1 MGASDSGQKKSY
13 LFAFIILPLLIISNI
28 TGSYAA
34 SYVINPINTN
44 ISFGIERFKRS
55 TTTGGFYN
63 VKGNLQYD
71 PSSQTGDISLVIPIS
86 SLNTGNKAFNHT
98 LTGPNFFDVKR
109 FPLARFD
116 STKWYF
122 NQNKSL
128 PKILKVDGDLTKLSD
143 PKKLETF
150 TTSLTVICT
159 PHLKKMFAMVILRL
173 PLTEPNGIS
182 INMHGFESL
191 KTSTWRFKL
200 RPLNSSYYR

>member
-28 TGSYAA
+28 TGSFAA
-34 SYVINPINTN
+34 SYVINPASTN
-44 ISFGIERFKRS
+44 VSFAIERFKTS

-86 SLNTGNKAFNHT
+86 SLSTGNKAFNHT
-98 LTGPNFFDVKR
+98 LIGPNFFDVQR

-128 PKILKVDGDLTKLSD
+128 PKILKVDGDLTLHG
-143 PKKLETF
+143 ETHPI
-150 TTSLTVICT
+150 SLTATKFDCYLH
-159 PHLKKMFAMVILRL
+159 PALKKDIC
-173 PLTEPNGIS
+173 NGNFTATVDRTKWNIDKYAWFG
-182 INMHGFESL
+182 ITKN
-191 KTSTWRFKL
+191 
-200 RPLNSSYYR
+200 LNLEIQIEAIKQ